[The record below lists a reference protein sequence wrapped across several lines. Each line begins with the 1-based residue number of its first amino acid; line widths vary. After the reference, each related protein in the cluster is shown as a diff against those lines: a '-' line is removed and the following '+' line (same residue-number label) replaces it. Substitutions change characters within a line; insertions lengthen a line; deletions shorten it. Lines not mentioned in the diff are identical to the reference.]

1 MERGLKTETFSLHL
15 CLLVKTHPNRYK
27 QILWSLWRF
36 CLDEVIGCFV
46 TNVLQSA
53 KNEAET
59 YMLKEAEVLKWRSI
73 ATELALEEA
82 SRDGQKLKEK
92 VVELESTLGVER
104 YMSGNAHSLHLTFL
118 V

>member
-1 MERGLKTETFSLHL
+1 M
-15 CLLVKTHPNRYK
+15 
-27 QILWSLWRF
+27 
-36 CLDEVIGCFV
+36 
-46 TNVLQSA
+46 LQSA

-92 VVELESTLGVER
+92 VVDLESTLALER